1 MLKPAEMEQFNLL
14 VLDSDVEPVALEIIK
29 LGMVHLHDISEVEDW
44 ADTQMVR
51 INNEDSLRMLE
62 SFEGRIKTTMKK
74 LQLDLKIL
82 PEDVIAERVDTGKIQ
97 QQVELIE
104 AEVQQKTAACQIA
117 RERLERLK
125 EMQTELRES
134 PVNAVDISKARRFR
148 FLDMV
153 LGKVDEDTVDVLR
166 RGLESLPHVILPFD
180 LAASGKRVVMILVL
194 KRDRPVLDRLLR
206 NISIEKIESVEK
218 PDDFSEE
225 LGRNIDSRILEAEED
240 VVKAE
245 SALAATAE
253 KYRTPLKELLRKI
266 GVNRLLLKAKGYF
279 KKTERAYLI
288 SGWVPVDKHEQLVNT
303 IRQCTGS
310 RYVEEDM
317 PAEQLERFKSG
328 AVNVPVKFQNPKFLR
343 PFELVVSNFSLPA
356 YNTIDP
362 TIIVAITF
370 LLMFGVMFGDV
381 GQGTVLAVAGG
392 FMMSRRKLSEAV
404 RRIGTLILY
413 CGISSVIFG
422 FLFGSVFGFDELV
435 PAIWLKPTENSTRLM
450 TLAVIFGVVFISVGI
465 ILNIFN
471 SIRQKRHFEGIL
483 SRTGLVGGLVYW
495 ICIGLAIK
503 ATTSAGAI
511 STPVALALLL
521 PPLLLLFFRDPIK
534 KLFNPG
540 EKIFEFGV
548 FTYIIESL
556 MELFE
561 LFLGYLANTISF
573 IRVAAF
579 ALSHAALFL
588 AIFAITESL
597 PDTVGGNFAT
607 VLVHIFGNILIIL
620 LEGMIVTIQCVRLEY
635 YEFFSKFYQGGGSPY
650 SPIGLHELTGT
661 EIAG

>member
-14 VLDSDVEPVALEIIK
+14 VLDLDVERVALEIIK
-29 LGMVHLHDISEVEDW
+29 LGMVHLHDISDVEDW
-44 ADTQMVR
+44 TDTQMTRVH
-51 INNEDSLRMLE
+51 NEESLRMLE
-62 SFEGRIKTTMKK
+62 SLEGRIKTAMEK
-74 LQLDLKIL
+74 LQLDLEVLPDDVTAESVDAGEFQQQLEKI
-82 PEDVIAERVDTGKIQ
+82 EDEIQ
-97 QQVELIE
+97 QKKAAHQV
-104 AEVQQKTAACQIA
+104 A

-125 EMQTELRES
+125 DMRTELSES
-134 PVNAVDISKARRFR
+134 PVYAFDLSQAKRFR

-166 RGLESLPHVILPFD
+166 RGLDSLPHVILPFD
-180 LAASGKRVVMILVL
+180 VAASGKKVIMILVM

-206 NISIEKIESVEK
+206 NISIEKIESLEK

-225 LGRNIDSRILEAEED
+225 LSRNIDARILEAENE

-245 SALAATAE
+245 IALAATAE
-253 KYRTPLKELLRKI
+253 KHRHPLGELLRKI
-266 GVNRLLLKAKGYF
+266 GVNRLLLKAKGFF
-279 KKTERAYLI
+279 KKTERSYLI
-288 SGWVPVDKHEQLVNT
+288 SGWVPADEHGNLINT
-303 IRQCTGS
+303 IRECTNN

-317 PAEQLERFKSG
+317 PAEELERFKSG
-328 AVNVPVKFQNPKFLR
+328 EVDVPVKFQNPKFLR
-343 PFELVVSNFSLPA
+343 PFEMVVSNFSLPA

-381 GQGTVLAVAGG
+381 GQGAILAAVGV
-392 FMMSRRKLSEAV
+392 FMMSRKQFSEAV

-413 CGISSVIFG
+413 CGISSIIFG
-422 FLFGSVFGFDELV
+422 FLFGSVFGFEELV
-435 PAIWLKPTENSTRLM
+435 GAIWLRPTERTTHLM
-450 TLAVIFGVVFISVGI
+450 TLAVLFGAAFISVGI
-465 ILNIFN
+465 ILNIIN
-471 SIRQKRHFEGIL
+471 LIKRKRHFEGIF
-483 SRTGLVGGLVYW
+483 SKTGLVGGLVYW

-503 ATTSAGAI
+503 AMTSAGAI

-534 KLFNPG
+534 KLFNPR
-540 EKIFEFGV
+540 ERIFEHGV

-597 PDTVGGNFAT
+597 PANVGGKFAT

-635 YEFFSKFYQGGGSPY
+635 YEFFSKFYEGGGSRY
-650 SPIGLHELTGT
+650 NPIGLHELTGR
-661 EIAG
+661 EIAS

>member
-14 VLDSDVEPVALEIIK
+14 VLDSDVERVALEIIK
-29 LGMVHLHDISEVEDW
+29 LGVVHLHDISEVEKW
-44 ADTQMVR
+44 ADTQMTRVH
-51 INNEDSLRMLE
+51 NEDSLRLLE
-62 SFEGRIKTTMKK
+62 SFEGRIKTAMEK
-74 LQLDLKIL
+74 LKLDLKIL
-82 PEDVIAERVDTGKIQ
+82 PENITAESVNTGEIQ
-97 QQVELIE
+97 QQIE
-104 AEVQQKTAACQIA
+104 MIEDGIQQKTAARQIA

-125 EMQTELRES
+125 EMRTELRES
-134 PVNAVDISKARRFR
+134 PVNVIDLKEAKRFR

-153 LGKVDEDTVDVLR
+153 LGKVDEDTVDVLQ
-166 RGLESLPHVILPFD
+166 RGLVSLPHVILPFD
-180 LAASGKRVVMILVL
+180 IAASGKKVVMILVM

-206 NISIEKIESVEK
+206 NISIEKIESAEK
-218 PDDFSEE
+218 PEDFSQE
-225 LGRNIDSRILEAEED
+225 LDRNIDSRIIEAEDD

-245 SALAATAE
+245 AALAATAK
-253 KYRTPLKELLRKI
+253 KYQAPLEELLRKA

-288 SGWVPVDKHEQLVNT
+288 SGWVPAYEHEKLVET
-303 IRQCTGS
+303 IRECTS
-310 RYVEEDM
+310 NRFIKEDM
-317 PAEQLERFKSG
+317 PAEELERFKSG
-328 AVNVPVKFQNPKFLR
+328 EVNVPVKFQNPKFLR
-343 PFELVVSNFSLPA
+343 PFEMVVSNFSLPA

-381 GQGTVLAVAGG
+381 GQGSILAAFGG
-392 FMMSRRKLSEAV
+392 FMMSRKKFTEAV

-413 CGISSVIFG
+413 CGISSIIFG
-422 FLFGSVFGFDELV
+422 FLFGSVFGFEELI
-435 PAIWLKPTENSTRLM
+435 PTLWLKPTENTTQLM
-450 TLAVIFGVVFISVGI
+450 ILAVLFGAALISVGI
-465 ILNIFN
+465 ILNIIN
-471 SIRQKRHFEGIL
+471 SIKRKRHFDGIF
-483 SRTGLVGGLVYW
+483 SKTGLVGGLIYW

-521 PPLLLLFFRDPIK
+521 PPLLLLFFREPIK

-540 EKIFEFGV
+540 ERIFEHGV

-588 AIFAITESL
+588 AIFAVTDSL
-597 PDTVGGNFAT
+597 PDTVPGNFAT
-607 VLVHIFGNILIIL
+607 VLIHIFGNILIIL
-620 LEGMIVTIQCVRLEY
+620 LEGMIVTIQCIRLEY
-635 YEFFSKFYQGGGSPY
+635 YEFFSKFYEGGGSRY
-650 SPIGLHELTGT
+650 QPIGLHELTGK
-661 EIAG
+661 EIAS